1 MNNNVTTLK
10 NTPMKIVNLTQHTP
24 TPEQVAA
31 GVFTSTAE
39 NAIRKLLTFDM
50 LPTVSAVVVRAKS
63 LAQIAEFSGATHAL
77 IGGAP
82 YLMSPLEGH
91 LKEVGVVPLY
101 AFSERVSSE
110 EVQPDGSVRKVNTFK
125 HGGFYS
131 PILPT
136 MGEWVDI

>member
-1 MNNNVTTLK
+1 
-10 NTPMKIVNLTQHTP
+10 MKIVNLTQHTP

-39 NAIRKLLTFDM
+39 NAIRQLLTFDM
-50 LPTVSAVVVRAKS
+50 LPNVAAVVFRARD
-63 LAQIAEFSGATHAL
+63 LARIAQTSGATHAL

-82 YLMSPLEGH
+82 YLMSPLEWH
-91 LKEVGVVPLY
+91 LKQVGVVPLY

-136 MGEWVDI
+136 MGEDDLSHEGE

>member
-1 MNNNVTTLK
+1 
-10 NTPMKIVNLTQHTP
+10 MKIVNLTQHTP

-31 GVFTSTAE
+31 GVFTSNPEAV
-39 NAIRKLLTFDM
+39 RSLLTFDT
-50 LPTVSAVVVRAKS
+50 LPNVAAVVFRARD
-63 LAQIAEFSGATHAL
+63 LARIAQASGATHAL

-82 YLMSPLEGH
+82 YLMSPLEWH
-91 LKEVGVVPLY
+91 LKQVGVVPLY

-136 MGEWVDI
+136 MGEDDLSHEGE

>member
-1 MNNNVTTLK
+1 
-10 NTPMKIVNLTQHTP
+10 MKIVNLTQHAP
-24 TPEQVAA
+24 TSDQVAA
-31 GVFTSTAE
+31 GVVNPIHWGAVKE
-39 NAIRKLLTFDM
+39 LLNFEQ
-50 LPTVSAVVVRAKS
+50 LPDVATVWQRAVALR
-63 LAQIAEFSGATHAL
+63 QIAVDSGATHAM

-82 YLMSPLEGH
+82 YLMPQLQWQ
-91 LKEVGVVPLY
+91 LQQVGIVPLY

-136 MGEWVDI
+136 MGEDLSFEGE